1 MQPRPGTTTKLPP
14 RPATLN
20 RHKRSPHRW
29 YKTLGRRLY
38 KKVVPLLLIIAL
50 IGGGIYALDFF
61 GVI

>member
-1 MQPRPGTTTKLPP
+1 MTTTKLPP

-29 YKTLGRRLY
+29 YKTLGRRLL
-38 KKVVPLLLIIAL
+38 KIVPPLLIFGA
-50 IGGGIYALDFF
+50 IGGGLYLLRIF